1 MILFQ
6 DASFLMVGTVI
17 GELSACSSEQ
27 DPDGR
32 LFVPV
37 SGGYLRLPE
46 GMFSFGVVR
55 FGLQFF
61 VCSS

>member
-1 MILFQ
+1 MVLFQ

-37 SGGYLRLPE
+37 SGGYLRPPE
-46 GMFSFGVVR
+46 GMFFLV
-55 FGLQFF
+55 LLDLD
-61 VCSS
+61 